1 MFYFNNILLFLLGKK
16 KKKLTKYDGIV
27 KGKKPN
33 KKLKKVLK
41 LKCNL
46 PYIISPTATSSTPN
60 NLCAVPSK
68 NKWIETCVSPIM
80 QQSSCA
86 SSVTPKSSLKIASP
100 KDMFAIGES
109 DIKANQSI
117 CDISALV
124 ARLNNL
130 GLSPK
135 INNYNSNIGHR
146 RNKMKSMPGKRSTIY
161 IPHTQVSSSSSVEV
175 EENTQVSSSSSVEVE
190 ENNLGVF
197 ANNSFRNFSKKKPS
211 ISKIEDENLDSCS
224 TSKILEENNE
234 NYKSVNF
241 KTEGLQCTE
250 NVDNNAD
257 VGEFND
263 QGLVLDVSANGSQ
276 SEVCQIPISLRV
288 SKRISCRI
296 SPQQIYTPK
305 KDSSYNFDSFKEPQI
320 TLLPGKKWRKSFI
333 KQKQSGK

>member
-1 MFYFNNILLFLLGKK
+1 M
-16 KKKLTKYDGIV
+16 
-27 KGKKPN
+27 
-33 KKLKKVLK
+33 KKVLK

-60 NLCAVPSK
+60 NLCVVPSK
-68 NKWIETCVSPIM
+68 NWIETCVSPIM
-80 QQSSCA
+80 QQSSCV

-109 DIKANQSI
+109 DLKANQSV

-135 INNYNSNIGHR
+135 INNYYSNIGHR

-161 IPHTQVSSSSSVEV
+161 IPHTQVSSSPSV
-175 EENTQVSSSSSVEVE
+175 QVE

-197 ANNSFRNFSKKKPS
+197 ANNSFRNFTKMEPS
-211 ISKIEDENLDSCS
+211 ISKIEDENLDRCS

-234 NYKSVNF
+234 NYESVDL

-263 QGLVLDVSANGSQ
+263 QDIVLDVSANESQ
-276 SEVCQIPISLRV
+276 SEVCQMPISHRV

-333 KQKQSGK
+333 KQKQTG

>member
-1 MFYFNNILLFLLGKK
+1 
-16 KKKLTKYDGIV
+16 
-27 KGKKPN
+27 
-33 KKLKKVLK
+33 
-41 LKCNL
+41 
-46 PYIISPTATSSTPN
+46 
-60 NLCAVPSK
+60 
-68 NKWIETCVSPIM
+68 M

-86 SSVTPKSSLKIASP
+86 SDVTPKSSLKIASP

-117 CDISALV
+117 SDISALV

-135 INNYNSNIGHR
+135 INNYYSNIGHR
-146 RNKMKSMPGKRSTIY
+146 RNKMKSMPGKRSTLY
-161 IPHTQVSSSSSVEV
+161 IPHTEVSSSSSV
-175 EENTQVSSSSSVEVE
+175 QVE

-197 ANNSFRNFSKKKPS
+197 ANNSFRNLTKMKPS

-263 QGLVLDVSANGSQ
+263 QGIVLDASANESQ
-276 SEVCQIPISLRV
+276 SDVCQMPISHRV

-296 SPQQIYTPK
+296 SPQQIHTPK
-305 KDSSYNFDSFKEPQI
+305 KDSFYNFDSFKEPQI

>member
-1 MFYFNNILLFLLGKK
+1 
-16 KKKLTKYDGIV
+16 
-27 KGKKPN
+27 
-33 KKLKKVLK
+33 
-41 LKCNL
+41 
-46 PYIISPTATSSTPN
+46 
-60 NLCAVPSK
+60 
-68 NKWIETCVSPIM
+68 M

-86 SSVTPKSSLKIASP
+86 SGVTPKSSLKIASP
-100 KDMFAIGES
+100 KDMFAIEES
-109 DIKANQSI
+109 DLKANQSI

-135 INNYNSNIGHR
+135 INNYTSNIGHR
-146 RNKMKSMPGKRSTIY
+146 RNKKKSMPGKRSTIY
-161 IPHTQVSSSSSVEV
+161 IPHTQVSSSSSVQV
-175 EENTQVSSSSSVEVE
+175 E
-190 ENNLGVF
+190 
-197 ANNSFRNFSKKKPS
+197 
-211 ISKIEDENLDSCS
+211 ENLDSCS

-263 QGLVLDVSANGSQ
+263 QGIVLDVSANESQ
-276 SEVCQIPISLRV
+276 SEVCQTPISHRV
-288 SKRISCRI
+288 FKRISCRI
-296 SPQQIYTPK
+296 SPQQIHTPK

-333 KQKQSGK
+333 RQKQSGK

>member
-1 MFYFNNILLFLLGKK
+1 M
-16 KKKLTKYDGIV
+16 
-27 KGKKPN
+27 
-33 KKLKKVLK
+33 KKVLK

-46 PYIISPTATSSTPN
+46 PYITSPTATSSTPN
-60 NLCAVPSK
+60 NLCVVPSK
-68 NKWIETCVSPIM
+68 TKWIETCVSPIM
-80 QQSSCA
+80 QQSSCV

-109 DIKANQSI
+109 DLKANQSV

-135 INNYNSNIGHR
+135 INNYYSNIGHR

-161 IPHTQVSSSSSVEV
+161 IPHTQVSSSPSV
-175 EENTQVSSSSSVEVE
+175 QVE

-197 ANNSFRNFSKKKPS
+197 ANNSFRNFTKMEPS
-211 ISKIEDENLDSCS
+211 ISKIEDENLDRCS

-234 NYKSVNF
+234 NYESVNL

-263 QGLVLDVSANGSQ
+263 QDIVLDVSANESQ
-276 SEVCQIPISLRV
+276 SEVCQMPISHRV

-333 KQKQSGK
+333 KQKQTG